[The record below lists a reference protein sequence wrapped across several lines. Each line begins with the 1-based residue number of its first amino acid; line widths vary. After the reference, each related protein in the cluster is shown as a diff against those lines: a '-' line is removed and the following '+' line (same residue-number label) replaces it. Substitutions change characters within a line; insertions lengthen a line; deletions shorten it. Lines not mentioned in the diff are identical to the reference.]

1 MSYYYTYAYLR
12 KGDRTPY
19 YIGKGRGKRVYDSS
33 HSVKVP
39 DDKDRIIFLKQNLTE
54 EEAFNHEKYMIA
66 VFGRKDLETGILR
79 NMTDGGEGRSG
90 SKHSEETKQKIRNAN
105 VNIPEERRKK
115 MSEKAKG
122 RTHSEETKQK
132 MSEKAKG
139 RTHSE
144 ETKQKI
150 RNANVNIPEERRKKM
165 SEKAKGRTHSEETK
179 EKIRQFALNRKNKEH
194 KTLVENL
201 EAL

>member
-1 MSYYYTYAYLR
+1 MIYYTYAYLR

-19 YIGKGRGKRVYDSS
+19 YIGKGHGKRAYDST
-33 HSVKVP
+33 HNVKVP

-66 VFGRKDLETGILR
+66 VLGRKDLGTGILR

-90 SKHSEETKQKIRNAN
+90 SIHSPETIEKIRQAN
-105 VNIPEERRKK
+105 VNIPEERRRK

-122 RTHSEETKQK
+122 RTHT
-132 MSEKAKG
+132 
-139 RTHSE
+139 E

-150 RNANVNIPEERRKKM
+150 RD
-165 SEKAKGRTHSEETK
+165 KAKCRTHTPETI
-179 EKIRQFALNRKNKEH
+179 EKMRQSALNRKNKEL